1 MTFPQSIAHG
11 FANYANFRGR
21 DKRAAFWWWALFN
34 FLVSAAAGILDG
46 AFGSEFVAS
55 LAHLVLLLPTLAYG
69 ARRLHDIG
77 RNGWWQLLLF
87 LPVIGWA
94 FLVWWWTRPSKE
106 DDSPPA
112 ALSGPSPEAPLPPPP
127 SAGDE

>member
-46 AFGSEFVAS
+46 AFGSEFVR
-55 LAHLVLLLPTLAYG
+55 LP
-69 ARRLHDIG
+69 
-77 RNGWWQLLLF
+77 
-87 LPVIGWA
+87 
-94 FLVWWWTRPSKE
+94 RPSRPLAPHPCLRG
-106 DDSPPA
+106 S
-112 ALSGPSPEAPLPPPP
+112 ALA
-127 SAGDE
+127 